1 LILSKIARKN
11 LRKRL
16 KYFAPI
22 QENLDSPKLRG
33 HLRNF
38 AFQLTLTLFLTVR
51 PLRPIG
57 PLLTNPVERGI
68 KEARRPR
75 RPLAARSAVLTRL
88 AGLAGPAVNAGE
100 AELARRPLHPLHAHG
115 AGAALFALFAPWSH
129 VSRFAFLALD
139 AEISVVSLEKK
150 EWKNSTG
157 NFFRRGKWT
166 FP

>member
-1 LILSKIARKN
+1 MKENLYFPKRRGHSRKFAFKKN
-11 LRKRL
+11 L
-16 KYFAPI
+16 
-22 QENLDSPKLRG
+22 N
-33 HLRNF
+33 
-38 AFQLTLTLFLTVR
+38 LTLFLTVR

-68 KEARRPR
+68 IEAWRSW
-75 RPLAARSAVLTRL
+75 RPLAARPPVLPRL
-88 AGLAGPAVNAGE
+88 AGLAWAAVNAGE
-100 AELARRPLHPLHAHG
+100 AKFARRPLHPLHARG

-157 NFFRRGKWT
+157 KFSVHGLFLETERVL
-166 FP
+166 